1 MVEKFSKQQQNG
13 AMKMNPFSDRR
24 KAKEPDQTIYNQLQ
38 FPSTSNFGSMKRKK
52 KSREA
57 ETELSESFQ
66 FTEQEYTDN
75 NVKIWSLQYNSK

>member
-1 MVEKFSKQQQNG
+1 MG
-13 AMKMNPFSDRR
+13 AMKINPFSGRR
-24 KAKEPDQTIYNQLQ
+24 KTTNQDQNTYNQLQ

-52 KSREA
+52 KSGGA

-75 NVKIWSLQYNSK
+75 NLKIWSLQYSSK